1 MSGNERARE
10 RKVGLRNS
18 KSFLSRNIPLAT
30 MVMTFAKQKWLC
42 HRTVLCGQWKPQNN
56 FVKLPIGRKVYFNP
70 IAIPSVYSD
79 LCYTIL
85 NKFFTVV
92 IMYGRIT
99 MPKSP
104 NQKLKLMF
112 VFRGVFIGHLS
123 WYYISIRNK
132 ERR

>member
-1 MSGNERARE
+1 MRE
-10 RKVGLRNS
+10 RERGKSDFAILRAS
-18 KSFLSRNIPLAT
+18 SLAT
-30 MVMTFAKQKWLC
+30 FPLRLV
-42 HRTVLCGQWKPQNN
+42 KPQNN

-123 WYYISIRNK
+123 
-132 ERR
+132 